1 MRDAGIH
8 LKERTA
14 TLFSDPGGYACVG
27 SQTQ

>member
-8 LKERTA
+8 LKERIT
-14 TLFSDPGGYACVG
+14 TVFSVPGGCACVG